1 MKPSSIAQGILQA
14 ILYLFLIAVGVY
26 ALYLLQSLITYIII
40 AAVISLIGRP
50 ITVFLSTKLKFG
62 NTLAVVSTMIFFIV
76 VLFGLL
82 SLFVPLILQQGENL
96 SLLDVDALEIKIKQL
111 FEEISAYFNWD
122 QANWKSWFLEKDW
135 MNTINL
141 DALPEFLN
149 TLLGWLSG
157 FTIAL
162 FSIIFISFFLLKDA
176 QLMQRTVFL
185 LFQLKVTLE

>member
-14 ILYLFLIAVGVY
+14 IFYLFLIAVGIY
-26 ALYLLQSLITYIII
+26 TLHLLQSLITYIII
-40 AAVISLIGRP
+40 AGVISLIGRP

-62 NTLAVVSTMIFFIV
+62 NTLAVVTTMIFFIV

-82 SLFVPLILQQGENL
+82 SLFVPLIIQQGENL
-96 SLLDVDALEIKIKQL
+96 SLLDVDALEIKITRL

-135 MNTINL
+135 MNTLNL

-149 TLLGWLSG
+149 ALLG
-157 FTIAL
+157 
-162 FSIIFISFFLLKDA
+162 
-176 QLMQRTVFL
+176 
-185 LFQLKVTLE
+185 